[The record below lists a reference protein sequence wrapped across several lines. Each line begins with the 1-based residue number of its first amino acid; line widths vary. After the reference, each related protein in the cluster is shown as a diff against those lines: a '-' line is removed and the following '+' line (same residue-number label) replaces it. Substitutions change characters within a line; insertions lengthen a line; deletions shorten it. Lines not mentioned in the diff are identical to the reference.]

1 MDDNFFGITDIG
13 SGMGDYGTST
23 IGDNYD
29 LAGDIGFDTSGVGQ
43 WYDGGWEPYTEDTGG
58 GALTQALSGG
68 TPTSYGGAGG
78 EGGIMKAAEDATGS
92 TSTAD
97 AKGSDNRGAFQKLLG
112 LKADASGDTMWSD
125 PKNLDKFIKLGLG
138 VASLIGAKKNA
149 TQNAANTSAQTAAE
163 LQRAAAQRWTPQQ
176 QGWADSYFA
185 TARPAKT
192 YAYPSEARSP
202 IVPSAR
208 GYADGGSTGAPSGM
222 LTLLPELF
230 KSLGFQEQGA
240 GASNEAQ
247 EAEMF
252 RQMIGKAA
260 MANRA
265 GVVGT
270 EGAQPQSMPV
280 QGSMVKRNYADG
292 GDVMMEEEGEG
303 ALSQSAP
310 FVGYVDSDTP
320 GQQDLFQINVAGG
333 EYVLDAESVS
343 MLGDG
348 NNAAGAKMLDQWRAE
363 MRDAKRGAGAE
374 DIPPSMAAINGDEEL
389 PDLGS
394 EEEIPMEGAE

>member
-1 MDDNFFGITDIG
+1 MDDNFFGVTDLG
-13 SGMGDYGTST
+13 SNMGSYDASS

-29 LAGDIGFDTSGVGQ
+29 LAGDIGFDTSDVGQ
-43 WYDGGWEPYTEDTGG
+43 WYDGGWEPYADSG
-58 GALTQALSGG
+58 GALTQSLGGG

-78 EGGIMKAAEDATGS
+78 EGGIVKAAEDATGS

-97 AKGSDNRGAFQKLLG
+97 ARSSDNRGAFQKLLG
-112 LKADASGDTMWSD
+112 IKADASGDTLWSD

-163 LQRAAAQRWTPQQ
+163 LQRQAAQRWNPQQ

-192 YAYPSEARSP
+192 YAYPSEMRSP
-202 IVPSAR
+202 IVPGAR
-208 GYADGGSTGAPSGM
+208 GYAEGGSTGAPSGM

-230 KSLGFQEQGA
+230 KSLGFQDQGPG
-240 GASNEAQ
+240 GAMNEAQ
-247 EAEMF
+247 QAEMF
-252 RQMIGKAA
+252 RQMIEKAA
-260 MANRA
+260 MANQA

-270 EGAQPQSMPV
+270 EGAQPQRMPP
-280 QGSMVKRNYADG
+280 QGSMVKRNYAEG
-292 GDVMMEEEGEG
+292 GDVMAEEEGAG
-303 ALSQSAP
+303 ALSRSAP

-348 NNAAGAKMLDQWRAE
+348 NNAAGAKMLDRWRAE

-374 DIPPSMAAINGDEEL
+374 DIPPSMAAINGEEEL